1 MPRVRGSHPLRFCVY
16 LEACTGADTRNDA
29 AFYRLANAYYR
40 RSDSR
45 AIHLSTC
52 AHVTGDNGCLDAN
65 VDGARMH
72 CYGRERG
79 LHGAVCRF
87 EIKI

>member
-1 MPRVRGSHPLRFCVY
+1 MLCVY

-52 AHVTGDNGCLDAN
+52 AHVTDDNGCLDAN
-65 VDGARMH
+65 VDGGRMH
-72 CYGRERG
+72 CYGG
-79 LHGAVCRF
+79 LVVWRMVNLRSLFRF
-87 EIKI
+87 EGR